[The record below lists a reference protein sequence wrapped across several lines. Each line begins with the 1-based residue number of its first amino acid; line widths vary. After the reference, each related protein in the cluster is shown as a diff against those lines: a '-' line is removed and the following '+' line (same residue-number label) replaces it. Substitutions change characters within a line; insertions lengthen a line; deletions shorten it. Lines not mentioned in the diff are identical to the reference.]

1 MGIKLVKVS
10 SQRGNLLKITTKNV
24 SIFYSEVLV
33 VNIQNMKFFH
43 FLIMRKSLVVRISTI
58 RGDVSK
64 K

>member
-1 MGIKLVKVS
+1 M
-10 SQRGNLLKITTKNV
+10 LKITTKNV
-24 SIFYSEVLV
+24 SIFYSEVSV